1 MNLVKEGGDREEIA
15 AMFDITLVIITL
27 KADAE
32 MTKED

>member
-1 MNLVKEGGDREEIA
+1 MNLVKEGGDREEIV
-15 AMFDITLVIITL
+15 AMFDIILVIITL

>member
-1 MNLVKEGGDREEIA
+1 MNLVNEGGDREEIV

-27 KADAE
+27 NAKAE